1 MTDSAKAPQA
11 KVSLKTK
18 LISLFAASILF
29 FSGTVF
35 LFSNC
40 TSSPE
45 HIGSD
50 CKIIPRQV
58 VGEALPIHMIT
69 TLLDPYVPPLVY
81 GNNELIICSDQYL
94 QKVEK
99 RIKLPG
105 EYVGFDY
112 NYINKSGDPNN
123 AVSAN
128 FDYYYFIISQSSD
141 SKYISVL
148 KCFDDEKQSNIF
160 LGMEKVKEFS
170 IGESDLVA
178 ILTDQLKEDF
188 TFVCQDKKQ
197 TGVSFYNNNGTLTK
211 TIHFGRKIVLS
222 PYDFKI
228 KQKVANCYGFDGK
241 YILIYSIEHY
251 SLIELD
257 RILLRNSYSETIE
270 VFNNNRMVGATDKWY
285 LSAYDGN
292 TLYLVDPLERKVQ
305 TYNASKFIDQF
316 PDSELFY
323 FDNKL
328 SFSRFIHEKNKT
340 NPEKYDTYIIDGI
353 IDQIENANLIC
364 CIGGTTIS
372 TYCVGYWSE
381 KGYMFINYNIVYSY
395 SGYEVY
401 KKEYGPFKDVIT
413 TFFID
418 DYSIGLYSN
427 KNIYEFKIDQVKVPP
442 YRVLDVKLLEQ
453 K

>member
-1 MTDSAKAPQA
+1 M
-11 KVSLKTK
+11 
-18 LISLFAASILF
+18 
-29 FSGTVF
+29 
-35 LFSNC
+35 
-40 TSSPE
+40 
-45 HIGSD
+45 
-50 CKIIPRQV
+50 
-58 VGEALPIHMIT
+58 
-69 TLLDPYVPPLVY
+69 
-81 GNNELIICSDQYL
+81 
-94 QKVEK
+94 EK

-112 NYINKSGDPNN
+112 NYVNKSGDPNN
-123 AVSAN
+123 AASVN
-128 FDYYYFIISQSSD
+128 YNYYYFIISQSSD

-160 LGMEKVKEFS
+160 LGMEKVKEFL
-170 IGESDLVA
+170 IGDSDLVA

-197 TGVSFYNNNGTLTK
+197 TGVSFYNNNGTLAK
-211 TIHFGRKIVLS
+211 TIHFGRKIALS
-222 PYDFKI
+222 PCDFKI
-228 KQKVANCYGFDGK
+228 KQKTANCYGFDGK

-257 RILLRNSYSETIE
+257 RVLLRNSYSETIK
-270 VFNNNRMVGATDKWY
+270 VLNNIRMDAAINKRH
-285 LSAYDGN
+285 LSAYDGS
-292 TLYLVDPLERKVQ
+292 TLYLVEPVERKVQ
-305 TYNASKFIDQF
+305 TYNVSKFIDQF

-328 SFSRFIHEKNKT
+328 YFSRFIYEKNKT

-364 CIGGTTIS
+364 YISTTIS

-381 KGYMFINYNIVYSY
+381 KGYMFINYNIVYGY

-401 KKEYGPFKDVIT
+401 KKEYGPFNDAIT
-413 TFFID
+413 TFFIN
-418 DYSIGLYSN
+418 DYSIRLYSN
-427 KNIYEFKIDQVKVPP
+427 KNIYEFKIDQGKVPP
-442 YRVLDVKLLEQ
+442 YKTLDVKLLEQ